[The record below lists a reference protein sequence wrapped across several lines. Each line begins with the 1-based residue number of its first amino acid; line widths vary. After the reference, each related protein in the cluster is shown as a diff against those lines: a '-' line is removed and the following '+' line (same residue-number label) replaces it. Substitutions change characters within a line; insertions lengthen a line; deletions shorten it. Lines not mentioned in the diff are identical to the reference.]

1 MDLMESRKQ
10 IDEIDEQITELFQK
24 RMLVSEEV
32 AKYKMKT
39 GKKVFDKEREKQKL
53 DTLEQY
59 ADNEFNKQGIRELFS
74 QIMSISRKRQYGMI
88 TQEKEEV
95 FTVKEK
101 IDGAGKRVVFYGER
115 GSYTEQAMQEF
126 FGEEI
131 EGFNAMTFREV
142 MEAVKNGDAD
152 FGVLPIEN
160 SSTGGIDDNLDLLIE
175 YNHYIVGEQVIK
187 INQCIMG
194 LPGARLDS
202 IKKVYSHAQG
212 LLQSKRFLDTYPNM
226 KRIQHMSTATSAK
239 KVKEDGDP
247 TQAAIAG
254 KQAAECYGLSILKEN
269 INYEATNSTRFIVIS
284 KERFYVKGADK
295 ICISFLLPHECGSLY
310 NILSHFIFNNLNMT
324 KIESRPIE
332 GRKWEYRFFVEF
344 EGNLS
349 QPGVTNA
356 LNGIREETSECRLL
370 GNFMTK

>member
-1 MDLMESRKQ
+1 
-10 IDEIDEQITELFQK
+10 
-24 RMLVSEEV
+24 
-32 AKYKMKT
+32 
-39 GKKVFDKEREKQKL
+39 
-53 DTLEQY
+53 
-59 ADNEFNKQGIRELFS
+59 
-74 QIMSISRKRQYGMI
+74 
-88 TQEKEEV
+88 
-95 FTVKEK
+95 
-101 IDGAGKRVVFYGER
+101 
-115 GSYTEQAMQEF
+115 
-126 FGEEI
+126 
-131 EGFNAMTFREV
+131 
-142 MEAVKNGDAD
+142 
-152 FGVLPIEN
+152 
-160 SSTGGIDDNLDLLIE
+160 
-175 YNHYIVGEQVIK
+175 
-187 INQCIMG
+187 
-194 LPGARLDS
+194 
-202 IKKVYSHAQG
+202 
-212 LLQSKRFLDTYPNM
+212 
-226 KRIQHMSTATSAK
+226 MSTATSAK